1 VREKTTKKKWGK
13 NDTTESQKV
22 GKKDTTATQQE
33 TAHYQHP
40 LLNPSTYFKQ

>member
-1 VREKTTKKKWGK
+1 MGIISIKLIKIKRSGEKMI
-13 NDTTESQKV
+13 QQ
-22 GKKDTTATQQE
+22 KKDTTATQQE